1 MSTRTERAKTFFG
14 NPDLYLR
21 GNHRVSL
28 RAHFV
33 RGLLGDLRNSRIL
46 DLGCGDGRI
55 SAQFLPAGNHV
66 TMLDLSDRML
76 ERVKNNVPPECAARV
91 DYVKSDILAFNPGAL
106 YDVVLCIG
114 VLAHVNSIEETIAKV
129 ASFVKPG
136 GRCVFQLSDS
146 NAPFSSV
153 GRCFYAARHFLS
165 RSSLDYKAM
174 TLPEVV
180 SVAARYGLTPLSSRR
195 HLLLLFPGMTRLLG
209 RWLIP
214 YDLFTSNNRFLSKQS
229 SDVLLVCGRDDAHD
243 VAPLRRERASRWQ
256 PIVEMDRLKI
266 AHVTTVGISL
276 YGLLLNQMRS
286 LRQEGYE
293 IVAISS
299 PSSFA
304 PAIEAAGIRHIAV
317 SITRKITPVADLVSL
332 WRLWR
337 VMRRERFTIVH
348 THTPKAGLLGQLA
361 ARLAGVP
368 LVVNTVHGFYL
379 HSGMNPTAR
388 RIYLLLEK
396 LAAICSNCIL
406 SQNAEDI
413 EIAVREHVCRAEK
426 IKFLGNGIDLT
437 QFDPDAVSTGNVAR
451 LRAELGLK
459 HCARV
464 VGFVGRL
471 AAKRKGFADF
481 LAAAREIAARVPDC
495 QFLVVGESD
504 HGKADATEASAAGVH
519 GVAERFV
526 FAGQRDKN
534 ELPHFYKLMDVL
546 VLPSIFEGLPRVVME
561 ASAMGVPS
569 VVTEVKGNREA
580 VVHECNGLLVPLGDI
595 RALADAVIRVL
606 TDRGLANEMSAKGRG
621 MALERFDEQATFAT
635 VKAEYRRLLSEKR
648 PFSAPICS
656 QAT

>member
-1 MSTRTERAKTFFG
+1 
-14 NPDLYLR
+14 LR
-21 GNHRVSL
+21 
-28 RAHFV
+28 
-33 RGLLGDLRNSRIL
+33 
-46 DLGCGDGRI
+46 
-55 SAQFLPAGNHV
+55 
-66 TMLDLSDRML
+66 
-76 ERVKNNVPPECAARV
+76 E
-91 DYVKSDILAFNPGAL
+91 
-106 YDVVLCIG
+106 
-114 VLAHVNSIEETIAKV
+114 
-129 ASFVKPG
+129 
-136 GRCVFQLSDS
+136 
-146 NAPFSSV
+146 
-153 GRCFYAARHFLS
+153 
-165 RSSLDYKAM
+165 
-174 TLPEVV
+174 
-180 SVAARYGLTPLSSRR
+180 
-195 HLLLLFPGMTRLLG
+195 
-209 RWLIP
+209 
-214 YDLFTSNNRFLSKQS
+214 
-229 SDVLLVCGRDDAHD
+229 
-243 VAPLRRERASRWQ
+243 
-256 PIVEMDRLKI
+256 
-266 AHVTTVGISL
+266 
-276 YGLLLNQMRS
+276 
-286 LRQEGYE
+286 EGYE

-299 PSSFA
+299 PSSFG
-304 PAIEAAGIRHIAV
+304 PAIEAAGVRHIAV
-317 SITRKITPVADLVSL
+317 PISRNITPSADLISL
-332 WRLWR
+332 WRLCR

-379 HSGMNPTAR
+379 HSGMNPIAR

-396 LAAICSNCIL
+396 LAATCSDCIL

-413 EIAVREHVCRAEK
+413 ETAVRERVCRREK

-437 QFDPDAVSTGNVAR
+437 QFDPDAVSMENVTR

-459 HCARV
+459 RCAPI

-481 LAAAREIAARVPDC
+481 LAAARDIAARVSDC

-504 HGKADATEASAAGVH
+504 HGKADAIEASAACVH

-526 FAGQRDKN
+526 FAGQRDGN
-534 ELPHFYKLMDVL
+534 ELPLFYKLMDVL

-569 VVTEVKGNREA
+569 VVTDVKGNREA

-606 TDRGLANEMSAKGRG
+606 TDKRLANEMSARGRG